1 MKKDFLFKSFQ
12 KKRLKGDK
20 TVNSDFIEVRT
31 ALNKMKTSNRASG
44 QENRW

>member
-12 KKRLKGDK
+12 KKGYREIK

>member
-1 MKKDFLFKSFQ
+1 MKKDFQFNSL
-12 KKRLKGDK
+12 KKWLQGDK
-20 TVNSDFIEVRT
+20 TINLDFIEVRT

>member
-1 MKKDFLFKSFQ
+1 MKKDFYLKVF
-12 KKRLKGDK
+12 KKRLQGDK